1 MTSNYNADSRLRA
14 IAINSVREAMLVKN
28 RWERP
33 FSDDDAARM
42 HDIFLLLHLD
52 DAPSENEHA
61 ALTTP
66 APVSE
71 TVLKIAD
78 LLENAPE
85 PAVNAVVPKSRE
97 EKQ

>member
-1 MTSNYNADSRLRA
+1 MNYNADARLRA
-14 IAINSVREAMLVKN
+14 ISMNAVREAMLVQN
-28 RWERP
+28 RWDKP

-52 DAPSENEHA
+52 AVHTDNEHA

-71 TVLKIAD
+71 QVLKIAD

-85 PAVNAVVPKSRE
+85 PAVNAVVPKSRAA
-97 EKQ
+97 KQ